1 VRLSVY
7 IQRSSACALRST
19 KASVAIVGLLVA
31 QFLLAIAAH
40 AASLTTAAR
49 AAPVTVGPIVIAV
62 PEGFQAAQTQKLPK
76 LLITAWT
83 KSVRD
88 GSMKTLLQIN
98 VIDVGAQGKPAAPED
113 LAHYAE
119 KYLRQFLGGIERRRT
134 NYVASPVAHIKLA
147 GLPAARATWNG
158 AVGGRAAVGVMYSVI
173 VHNRYA
179 VIFHTQDLGSTPSSG
194 MFEAMQS
201 IESAR
206 LAVTDS
212 APPGPA
218 PGAVPPATSSGI
230 S

>member
-7 IQRSSACALRST
+7 IQHSSACALRLT

-40 AASLTTAAR
+40 AASLTTTAR
-49 AAPVTVGPIVIAV
+49 TAPVTVGPIIIAV

-76 LLITAWT
+76 SLITAWT

-98 VIDVGAQGKPAAPED
+98 VIDFGSPRQGRPAATED
-113 LAHYAE
+113 LARYAE
-119 KYLRQFLGGIERRRT
+119 KYLHQFLGGIERRRT

-201 IESAR
+201 IESAT
-206 LAVTDS
+206 LVN
-212 APPGPA
+212 
-218 PGAVPPATSSGI
+218 
-230 S
+230 